1 MTVIHA
7 FRRKESTTVELFGL
21 SIEFKPNEK
30 KDVVADV
37 DHDGAVDRLLSISE
51 AYRLYADQPLAL
63 SRHDQASMRL
73 IDALDARI
81 RVDQHGFVAGIQS
94 AISAVPTAPAA
105 PVPAPAPAPAPEAV
119 ELDTAPD
126 AQQQDVPAN
135 GQNTDATGAGAG
147 GADQDAAKDQPEG
160 DTGGEA
166 SPYVFAND
174 AGDSIDISKWTAK
187 EIRDF
192 AEQNQIELP
201 KGNSVK
207 VGELRDLLAAAL
219 AAGAEE

>member
-30 KDVVADV
+30 KDVVAEV

-81 RVDQHGFVAGIQS
+81 RMDQHGFVAGIQS
-94 AISAVPTAPAA
+94 AISAVPIEPAA
-105 PVPAPAPAPAPEAV
+105 PVPAPAPAPASEAV
-119 ELDTAPD
+119 GPDTD
-126 AQQQDVPAN
+126 AQQQDVPAS
-135 GQNTDATGAGAG
+135 GQSTDATGG
-147 GADQDAAKDQPEG
+147 GAEGANQGAAKDQRQG

-166 SPYVFAND
+166 SPYVFANE

-192 AEQNQIELP
+192 AEENEIDLP

-219 AAGAEE
+219 AGGAKE